1 MLNFTSLRLILCFE
15 NTQLIYSIVDPYPPP
30 EPIVQL
36 IVGIVDPCP
45 PPADCC
51 VPLPPS
57 HPSESPTDAPADS
70 PRDAPGG
77 NLPRKPLPMLPQ
89 TPPPMLL
96 RTPLPILRRTP
107 LLADSTTDAPTAAP
121 TAALTFL
128 PSILPRILTRTPL
141 SNIPPLPLMILPR
154 TPLPNLLRTPL
165 ASLPRTPIPILP
177 PIFPVRTWAPRPHA
191 GRTAT
196 GRRGHKSIG
205 TWLGRVEVE
214 GGHPTPPAWACHQVQ
229 FEHPPRA
236 PVPQLLPLLRGR
248 PALPREHARPA
259 ALAACS
265 LPRRTIPH
273 AVPRASLTSRRAVRP
288 TGRHV
293 QSKFNLNTRRAP
305 RSRSFS
311 LFSADMPARP
321 P

>member
-1 MLNFTSLRLILCFE
+1 MLNFTSLMLNFTSLRLILCFA

-70 PRDAPGG
+70 PRDAP
-77 NLPRKPLPMLPQ
+77 R
-89 TPPPMLL
+89 
-96 RTPLPILRRTP
+96 
-107 LLADSTTDAPTAAP
+107 
-121 TAALTFL
+121 
-128 PSILPRILTRTPL
+128 
-141 SNIPPLPLMILPR
+141 
-154 TPLPNLLRTPL
+154 
-165 ASLPRTPIPILP
+165 
-177 PIFPVRTWAPRPHA
+177 
-191 GRTAT
+191 GRAY
-196 GRRGHKSIG
+196 
-205 TWLGRVEVE
+205 
-214 GGHPTPPAWACHQVQ
+214 HQIQ

-293 QSKFNLNTRRAP
+293 QSKFDLSTRRVLLPSHRGRPALP
-305 RSRSFS
+305 RGH
-311 LFSADMPARP
+311 ARP
-321 P
+321 AALAACSLPQRTTPANLHLVLTNNRDTPPEGRPEKGRAAKQRDPPKSTS